1 MKISTSDQ
9 TDSEDKY
16 IVMKRSHL
24 DIKTYTYLKIL
35 LPLTFEFPTWL
46 VFTFKTLLISIMI
59 NNIPQT
65 EI

>member
-1 MKISTSDQ
+1 
-9 TDSEDKY
+9 
-16 IVMKRSHL
+16 MKRSHL
-24 DIKTYTYLKIL
+24 DIKTDTYLKIL

>member
-1 MKISTSDQ
+1 MKC
-9 TDSEDKY
+9 
-16 IVMKRSHL
+16 SHL

-35 LPLTFEFPTWL
+35 LPLTFGFHTWL

>member
-1 MKISTSDQ
+1 
-9 TDSEDKY
+9 
-16 IVMKRSHL
+16 MKRSHL

-35 LPLTFEFPTWL
+35 LPLTFEFSTWL